1 MSKRHHTDYDEIT
14 TARCERAL
22 VTLLG
27 DIGPWNQR
35 IYLAGGLAPRY
46 IVGTLPEGARAHVGT
61 TDIDLV
67 IGLAV
72 DSESAEAYRTLE
84 NNLKKAEYK
93 AESSFRWMKKVE
105 GVTVIL
111 EFLCETDQVEPG
123 KIFKPKEGTGS
134 GLGAFNVRGAQ
145 LVTRD
150 YVEREIEA
158 DRIDDGGRSKVVVRV
173 ANILAYTVLKILAFQ
188 DRHAN
193 KDSYDLIYCLLNFGE
208 GPEEAGRSASH
219 STIRGERRS
228 KKRCAFS
235 PSGSRTLIR
244 TVRMPTVPSL
254 RMQARTSRKR
264 AFARRRSPSSATFW
278 QQCDEQHLVV
288 TASDVLPPPPT

>member
-1 MSKRHHTDYDEIT
+1 LSKRHHTDYDEIT

-35 IYLAGGLAPRY
+35 VYLAGGLAPRY
-46 IVGTLPEGARAHVGT
+46 IVGTLPEGARPHVGT

-84 NNLKKAEYK
+84 NNLKKAGFE
-93 AESSFRWMKKVE
+93 AESSFRWMKKIE

-158 DRIDDGGRSKVVVRV
+158 DRVDGGGRSKVVVRV

-188 DRHAN
+188 DRHEN

-208 GPEEAGRSASH
+208 GPEEAGRSATRSA
-219 STIRGERRS
+219 IRGDAQVEDALRLLSERFADADQDGPHAYGTFLASAGGDEEKARL
-228 KKRCAFS
+228 RQEAVAV
-235 PSGSRTLIR
+235 
-244 TVRMPTVPSL
+244 VRGFLAAM
-254 RMQARTSRKR
+254 R
-264 AFARRRSPSSATFW
+264 
-278 QQCDEQHLVV
+278 
-288 TASDVLPPPPT
+288 